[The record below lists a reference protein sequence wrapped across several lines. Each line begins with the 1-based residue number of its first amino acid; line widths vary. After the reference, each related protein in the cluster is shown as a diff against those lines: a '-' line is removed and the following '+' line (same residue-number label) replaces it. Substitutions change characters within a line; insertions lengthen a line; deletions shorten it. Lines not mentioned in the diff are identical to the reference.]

1 MNRSQ
6 FEHLN
11 AGQQYSHH
19 TCSEYELAM
28 HLMTLSPQAAGCK
41 IKTVSTKS
49 TQISQPHV
57 DLVSAGSKPFVHAMY
72 TRRKEVVKTALHY
85 ITSSRATF
93 KHHTLGHSPA
103 CTQALVKDEQ
113 LRCSHCH
120 LVRNFS
126 SSAVWLH
133 LACRH
138 NPIY

>member
-28 HLMTLSPQAAGCK
+28 HLMTLSPQAAGYK

-85 ITSSRATF
+85 ITS
-93 KHHTLGHSPA
+93 HHHERPSSTILWGTA
-103 CTQALVKDEQ
+103 Q
-113 LRCSHCH
+113 
-120 LVRNFS
+120 LVRKL
-126 SSAVWLH
+126 W
-133 LACRH
+133 
-138 NPIY
+138 